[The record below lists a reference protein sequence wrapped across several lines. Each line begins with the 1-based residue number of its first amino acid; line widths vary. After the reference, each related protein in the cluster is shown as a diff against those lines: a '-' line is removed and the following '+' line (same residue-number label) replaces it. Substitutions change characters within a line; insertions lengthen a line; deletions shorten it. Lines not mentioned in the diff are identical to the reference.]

1 MITDKVDDYLNNATS
16 PSIRLIADTAQRI
29 MDEVHRFIVGK
40 DDLIET
46 LFICLL
52 AEINLL
58 VEGNPGIA
66 KTTISKTFAHTLGCT
81 FNRQQF
87 TPDIMPSDVIG
98 TYVYNQKTQ
107 EFILRKGGIF
117 SNIVMVDEI
126 NRATPRTQS
135 ALLECMEERN
145 VTIEGTT
152 LPLERPF
159 MVIATQTYVDFE
171 GTYPL
176 PEVQIDRFG
185 VKMYVGYPT
194 PDEELEIL
202 RVKNVPD
209 GNVQQ
214 VTNKVEL
221 LSMIDAV
228 KEVYVDKKVAR
239 YIRDIIVATRNH
251 KDVLLPSSPR
261 GSIVLLHLSKAL
273 AAVRGREYVIP
284 DDVKQLASRVLNH
297 RIILTP
303 EAEMADMTSEKV
315 IGDILKTVSVIEVSP

>member
-1 MITDKVDDYLNNATS
+1 MMTDEVDDYFNSALS
-16 PSIRLIADTAQRI
+16 PNIGLIADTAQRI
-29 MDEVHRFIVGK
+29 MDEVHRFVVGK

-52 AEINLL
+52 AEKNLL
-58 VEGNPGIA
+58 IEGNPGIA

-87 TPDIMPSDVIG
+87 TPDIMPADVTGAYI
-98 TYVYNQKTQ
+98 YNQKTG
-107 EFILRKGGIF
+107 EFALRRGGIF

-126 NRATPRTQS
+126 NRATPRTQA

-176 PEVQIDRFG
+176 PEVQLDRFG
-185 VKMYVGYPT
+185 IRMYLEYPS
-194 PDEELEIL
+194 PEEELEIL
-202 RVKNVPD
+202 HVKNKPD
-209 GNVQQ
+209 DGVQQ
-214 VTNKVEL
+214 ITDKDAL
-221 LSMIDAV
+221 LSMIDAA
-228 KEVYVDKKVAR
+228 KGVYVDKKVAQ

-251 KDVLLPSSPR
+251 EDVLLPSSPR
-261 GSIVLLHLSKAL
+261 GSIALLHLSKAL

-284 DDVKQLASRVLNH
+284 DDVKLLTPRVLNH
-297 RIILTP
+297 RLILTP
-303 EAEMADMTSEKV
+303 EAEMADITPEKV
-315 IGDILKTVSVIEVSP
+315 IDDLLKTVRVNEVSP

>member
-1 MITDKVDDYLNNATS
+1 MMTDEIDDYFDSVPS
-16 PSIRLIADTAQRI
+16 PNIGLIADTAQRI

-46 LFICLL
+46 LFMCLL
-52 AEINLL
+52 AEKNLL
-58 VEGNPGIA
+58 IEGNPGIA

-87 TPDIMPSDVIG
+87 TPDIMPSDVTG
-98 TYVYNQKTQ
+98 TYVYNQKTG
-107 EFILRKGGIF
+107 EFSLRKGGIF
-117 SNIVMVDEI
+117 SNVVMVDEI
-126 NRATPRTQS
+126 NRATPRTQA

-176 PEVQIDRFG
+176 PEVQLDRFG
-185 VKMYVGYPT
+185 IKMYLEYPT

-202 RVKNVPD
+202 HVKSEPD
-209 GNVQQ
+209 EGVQQ
-214 VTNKVEL
+214 ITDKDEL

-228 KEVYVDKKVAR
+228 KGVYVDKKVAQ
-239 YIRDIIVATRNH
+239 YIRDIIVATRNND
-251 KDVLLPSSPR
+251 DVLLPSSPR
-261 GSIVLLHLSKAL
+261 GSIALLHLSKAL
-273 AAVRGREYVIP
+273 AAMRGREYVIP
-284 DDVKQLASRVLNH
+284 DDVKLLTPRVLNH
-297 RIILTP
+297 RVILTP
-303 EAEMADMTSEKV
+303 EAEMADMTSVKV
-315 IGDILKTVSVIEVSP
+315 IGDILKTVTVNEVSP